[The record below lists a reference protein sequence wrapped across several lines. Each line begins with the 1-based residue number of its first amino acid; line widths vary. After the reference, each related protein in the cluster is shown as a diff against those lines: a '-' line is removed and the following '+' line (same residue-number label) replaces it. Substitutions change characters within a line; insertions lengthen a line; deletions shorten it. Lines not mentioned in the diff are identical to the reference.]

1 MNSRRRIG
9 GEGAPRGMGLLGDF
23 DLQRLQ
29 DFIAAELGDKWG
41 EGRRDDRWD
50 LDEEMEEGFR
60 PLEVFFFFSKPTVDT
75 YKRK

>member
-60 PLEVFFFFSKPTVDT
+60 PLEVFFFSKPTVDT